1 MTTHSSILARI
12 SHGQRSLAPYSPWGC
27 KELDLTDH
35 TLVLSNRPLLKEN
48 VFFIFVTIDK
58 QMVFTKYS
66 LNTLLV

>member
-12 SHGQRSLAPYSPWGC
+12 SHGQRSLARYSPWGC